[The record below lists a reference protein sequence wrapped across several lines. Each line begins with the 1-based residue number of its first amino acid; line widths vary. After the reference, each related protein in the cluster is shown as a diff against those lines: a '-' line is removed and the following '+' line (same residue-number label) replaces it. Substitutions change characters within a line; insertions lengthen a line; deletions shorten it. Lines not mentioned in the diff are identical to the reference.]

1 MGATQVDALQAPT
14 ANQLLSNPGQDKA
27 AQARD
32 ALVMTELARPIELAD
47 DPLERARLHIDASLL
62 EPLTL
67 VQLAGVAGLS
77 TYHFSRQFGARFGI
91 SPMAYVRAR
100 RMTAAAHCLQ
110 GGSPPPLIDLA
121 FDCGFDSQEGF
132 TRAFKRAFGVSPGRY
147 RRQGSPPKIPEVP
160 TMTDTLPFR
169 ANLTEAPAPI
179 RKAPLRIAGFAGLFD
194 ETNKAG
200 IPRLWERLI
209 QALPITGQV
218 GGETYGVCAESPGSE
233 TGAMRYTAGVALSA
247 DASAPDGLE
256 VIELAAQNYLV
267 FRQVM
272 DGGAVQPQMLA
283 AAREIWGDRLPKSG
297 HRLVQA
303 PDLEFYPADST
314 PDQPGAWVEWWVP
327 VEG

>member
-1 MGATQVDALQAPT
+1 
-14 ANQLLSNPGQDKA
+14 
-27 AQARD
+27 
-32 ALVMTELARPIELAD
+32 MTELAPIELAD
-47 DPLERARLHIDASLL
+47 DPLERARLHIDANLL

-67 VQLAGVAGLS
+67 VQLAGVAGVS

-100 RMTAAAHCLQ
+100 RLTTAAHRLQ
-110 GGSPPPLIDLA
+110 GGSPPPLIELA
-121 FDCGFDSQEGF
+121 FDFGFDSQEGF

-147 RRQGSPPKIPEVP
+147 RRQGATPNLPEVL
-160 TMTDTLPFR
+160 TMTNTVPAR
-169 ANLTEAPAPI
+169 ATLTEAPAPI
-179 RKAPLRIAGFAGLFD
+179 RKAALRIAGIAGLFD
-194 ETNKAG
+194 DTNKAG

-209 QALPITGQV
+209 QTLPISGQA
-218 GGETYGVCAESPGSE
+218 GAETYGVCAESPGSE
-233 TGAMRYTAGVALSA
+233 TGGMRYLAGVALSA
-247 DASAPDGLE
+247 DAVAPDGLE
-256 VIELAAQNYLV
+256 VIEVTAQNYLV

-272 DGGAVQPQMLA
+272 DGGPVQPQMLA
-283 AAREIWGDRLPKSG
+283 AAKEIWGDRLPKSG